1 MVNGIIILAAGNS
14 SRLGKPKQLLTYQGK
29 TLLKHVT
36 DESLEASDGAIVVV
50 LGAYAEIAVE
60 ATNDRLFRVVNERWQ
75 SGMSSSLA
83 MGLLELLTQHKDLE
97 NAIVTVS
104 DQPYVTAELLK
115 DLIKTQQQTGKGIVA
130 SSYAQTI
137 GVPVLFNKKY
147 FDLLLSLKGHEGAK
161 KLLELYSS
169 DLETVIF
176 ENGEVDIDTMA
187 DYLNLL
193 NPENT

>member
-97 NAIVTVS
+97 NAIVTVA
-104 DQPYVTAELLK
+104 DQPYVTADLLK
-115 DLIKTQQQTGKGIVA
+115 ALIIKQQQTGKGIIA

-147 FDLLLSLKGHEGAK
+147 FDLLLSLKG
-161 KLLELYSS
+161 
-169 DLETVIF
+169 
-176 ENGEVDIDTMA
+176 
-187 DYLNLL
+187 
-193 NPENT
+193 